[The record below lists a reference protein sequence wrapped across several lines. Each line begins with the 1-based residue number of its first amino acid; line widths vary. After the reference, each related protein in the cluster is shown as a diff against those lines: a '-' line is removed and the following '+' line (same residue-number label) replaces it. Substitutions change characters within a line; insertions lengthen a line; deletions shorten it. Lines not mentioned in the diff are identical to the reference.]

1 MLNKELLLIGGG
13 VPATVTFT
21 LEKQESINEGDV
33 FEVDIEY
40 GGKSHRLS
48 LDYGWGPKSLTLP
61 YSGDYA
67 SASSVRGSGYITTYY
82 TPPHVFAQDT
92 GEEPYGFVNIQPGD
106 EIVFVW

>member
-1 MLNKELLLIGGG
+1 MGGG
-13 VPATVTFT
+13 VPAPVTFT
-21 LEKQESINEGDV
+21 LEKEESIEEGDV

-48 LDYGWGPKSLTLP
+48 LDFGWGPESLTLP
-61 YSGDYA
+61 YIGDYA
-67 SASSVRGSGYITTYY
+67 SASSVQGAGHISTYY
-82 TPPHVFAQDT
+82 IPPHVFAQDT